1 MVLSVV
7 IPAHNEEDHIEGT
20 VRALVATLDR
30 EQVLH
35 EIVVVDDHS
44 SDGTGA
50 VLARLVRELPTLRP
64 VENHGAGGYGYAVR
78 AGLDAYRG
86 DAVCI
91 VMADASDD
99 PADVVRYYRELE
111 KGYDCAFG
119 SRFIAGARASHYPPH
134 KLVLNRLV
142 NWLIRLLFG
151 LPYNDVTNAFKCFR
165 RETIDGIRPLLSC
178 HFNLT
183 VELPLKAIV
192 RGYSY
197 SVVPTQW
204 YGRAHGESKLK
215 LKEMGSRYLFI
226 ILYVL
231 LERWLSRGDYRS
243 RHQAHTPTQA
253 PAPTTVPTP
262 AYPDPDAAMSG
273 RERRWLGAVAA
284 VMLAIAFARGVAVTH
299 DLDWPNDPDLYRDI
313 AQAQTILDGS
323 FLDDPHYLGETIWY
337 SPLVPSIVA
346 ALQWTTGGTLHVL
359 ETRAGAYLNLLGPIA
374 FYLLVVTLFGRWTAV
389 VALAIFLFCSGDPG
403 PSYASSTYSPW
414 LFVANFVQAFYYAT
428 MIVLYRAVHSE
439 RLAHFA
445 IVGVL
450 LGLTFLGHTA
460 PAVLLGGMVSL
471 YAAVMALR
479 SAGSNDWRGV
489 WRALERFALVVA
501 LALLVST
508 PYVLSIAGHYHLKI
522 VNQYPTF
529 WIYPEMELSNL
540 QAFLAE
546 RAARSIVPAL
556 LVGVVAF
563 ATTSAWPQAR
573 AGVVASTGLA
583 LAGVVYSYV
592 WQYQLEHGSTWPSV
606 VPGFHFLR
614 YFSAGEAI
622 IAAYGVAA
630 MGSACAAFA
639 ARRAAAA
646 WWPPV
651 LRRAVPAALACVLV
665 GVSYPAYASRIDLT
679 GYRNQAQRM
688 FSGPDFDDLF
698 RWVRERL
705 TPEDVVAAPENLA
718 LSLVGP
724 AGRKVLAVERFFSN
738 PYVDWQTRHINLDA
752 LYYGLDGGYC
762 DSFKER
768 ADRFKVTHILAKA
781 GSVQPAI
788 VGACSLAA
796 RFTGRE
802 WVLYERVGSRP
813 DPAKTP

>member
-1 MVLSVV
+1 MSMVLSVV
-7 IPAHNEEDHIEGT
+7 IPAHNEEGHLEST
-20 VRALVATLDR
+20 VRALVATLAAA
-30 EQVLH
+30 QVPH

-44 SDGTGA
+44 TDGTGA
-50 VLARLVRELPTLRP
+50 VLARLAGELPTLHP
-64 VENHGAGGYGYAVR
+64 VENPGSPGFGYAIR

-86 DAVCI
+86 DAACI

-119 SRFIAGARASHYPPH
+119 SRFIAGATVRNYPPH
-134 KLVLNRLV
+134 KLVLNRIV
-142 NWLIRLLFG
+142 NGLIRLLFG
-151 LPYNDVTNAFKCFR
+151 LSYNDVTNAFKCFR

-197 SVVPTQW
+197 SIVPTQW
-204 YGRAHGESKLK
+204 YGRSHGESKLK

-226 ILYVL
+226 VLYVL

-243 RHQAHTPTQA
+243 RAAGLAVAPAAA
-253 PAPTTVPTP
+253 PAPPRR
-262 AYPDPDAAMSG
+262 APDPDAGMSR

-284 VMLAIAFARGVAVTH
+284 VLLAIAFARGVAVTH

-323 FLDDPHYLGETIWY
+323 FLADPHYLGETIWY

-346 ALQWTTGGTLHVL
+346 ALQWTTGGSLHVI
-359 ETRAGAYLNLLGPIA
+359 ETRSGAYLNLLGPIA
-374 FYLLVVTLFGRWTAV
+374 FYLLTAALFGRWVGV

-414 LFVANFVQAFYYAT
+414 LFVANFVQALYYVT
-428 MIVLYRAVHSE
+428 LLVLYRAVHSG
-439 RLAHFA
+439 RLADSA
-445 IVGVL
+445 LVGVL
-450 LGLTFLGHTA
+450 LGLTVLGHTA
-460 PAVLLGGMVSL
+460 PAVLIGGMVSL
-471 YAAVMALR
+471 YTAGAVIRGTRAGDRTAIRAAL
-479 SAGSNDWRGV
+479 G
-489 WRALERFALVVA
+489 RFVLVVVLA
-501 LALLVST
+501 LAVST

-529 WIYPEMELSNL
+529 WIYPEMELTNL
-540 QAFLAE
+540 GAFLAE
-546 RAARSIVPAL
+546 RAGRSLVPAL
-556 LVGVVAF
+556 LVGLVALV
-563 ATTSAWPQAR
+563 AAPAR
-573 AGVVASTGLA
+573 ARAMVLASMGLA

-592 WQYQLEHGSTWPSV
+592 WQYQLARDIAWPSV

-614 YFSAGEAI
+614 YFSAGEAM
-622 IAAYGVAA
+622 IAAYGVMAA
-630 MGSACAAFA
+630 GGLVATMLT
-639 ARRAAAA
+639 RHAAATR
-646 WWPPV
+646 WRPV
-651 LRRAVPAALACVLV
+651 LQRAVPAVLALSLV
-665 GVSYPAYASRIDLT
+665 AVNYPAYAARIDLT
-679 GYRNQAQRM
+679 GYRTQAKKM
-688 FSGPDFDDLF
+688 FTGPDFDDLF
-698 RWVRERL
+698 HWVRQRL
-705 TPEDVVAAPENLA
+705 TPQDVVAAPENLA

-738 PYVDWQTRHINLDA
+738 PYVDWQVRHINLDA

-762 DSFKER
+762 PSFKER
-768 ADRFKVTHILAKA
+768 ADRFHVTHILAKT

-788 VGACSLAA
+788 VADCGLTP

-802 WVLYERVGSRP
+802 WILYERIGSRP
-813 DPAKTP
+813 VTSPAPP